1 MNIFETITHGISR
14 AVGFVADKNHKAA
27 LVNRLRIVIKNE
39 RENASRAYVAL
50 GKYYLENLRDP
61 ENELTERLCRSAED
75 SEARIRKAFAKL
87 DEIASESA
95 EAGNAENCNS
105 CEDCSD
111 DCCQCPYSAEEI
123 TPSEFFTGAKR
134 AHILPNWKAE
144 A

>member
-1 MNIFETITHGISR
+1 MNIFETISNGITK

-95 EAGNAENCNS
+95 ASQGAES
-105 CEDCSD
+105 CGDCSD
-111 DCCQCPYSAEEI
+111 DCGCCPYAAAEEI

-134 AHILPNWKAE
+134 ARVLPDWKAE

>member
-1 MNIFETITHGISR
+1 MNIFEVVSNGISK

-27 LVNRLRIVIKNE
+27 LINRLRIVIKNE

-87 DEIASESA
+87 DAIASE
-95 EAGNAENCNS
+95 NAASEKEDS

-111 DCCQCPYSAEEI
+111 DCGCCPYSTQEDI

-134 AHILPNWKAE
+134 VSVLPDWKPE
-144 A
+144 E

>member
-75 SEARIRKAFAKL
+75 SEARDPQSFRQ
-87 DEIASESA
+87 
-95 EAGNAENCNS
+95 AG
-105 CEDCSD
+105 
-111 DCCQCPYSAEEI
+111 
-123 TPSEFFTGAKR
+123 
-134 AHILPNWKAE
+134 
-144 A
+144 